1 MGTVRRDAGPQREER
16 FFFDSELATVNLWF
30 EGLESGSSEGRGG
43 GSIRSPE
50 TYERQIMGIRI
61 ALAGNPNCGKTTMF
75 NDLTG
80 ANQYVGNWPGVT
92 VEKKEGKYTKDKDVA
107 ITDLP
112 GIYSLSPYS
121 PEEIVARDYLLD
133 GGPDVVVNLVDATNL
148 ERNLYLTTQI
158 LDLGVPVVVALNMM
172 DLVRKN
178 GDKIDVAVLSKRLGC
193 PIVETSALKGE
204 GMDAL
209 LDTAIEA
216 AKEGRPASPEI
227 RFGPAVEE
235 AIDEARAVLGARV
248 PAAVARWYAVKALEG
263 EERTLEALK
272 LPAADAKAI
281 AGIREDLE
289 KKLDDDAESI
299 VTSERYDAITHVID
313 ETVKRSNKGATTTQ
327 KIDRVVTNRWLGLP
341 IFVVV
346 MALVYYLAISVGTG
360 VVTDWANDG
369 ISGDGFLYTGGD
381 AYEEAVG
388 EWEGQQA
395 NIEAYLVAAEEDG
408 IDTAGITAA
417 LEAEEPT
424 AADEAAIAS
433 FMEEAKSA
441 GVVGTV
447 ETEETDPATLIPPNF
462 NSETTVTAE
471 SVDAAAFA
479 SALEAEEPDA
489 SDGTW
494 GLWIPG
500 LGAVIG
506 SALEAADVAPWLQSL
521 VMDGIVAGVGAV
533 IGFIPQMIILFLL
546 LAFLE
551 GCGYL
556 ARVAFIM
563 DRIFRRFGL
572 SGKSFIPMLVASGCG
587 VPAVMA
593 TKTIENE
600 RDRRMTIMTTTM
612 IPCGAK
618 MPIIALV
625 FGAIAGGNTETTWWI
640 APLFYFL
647 GVFAIIVSGI
657 MLKKTKMFA
666 GNVSPFVMEL
676 PAYHLPT
683 VKSILMSTWE
693 RIKSY
698 VVKAGTIIFLST
710 IVIWFLMNFG
720 DAGEGFGLLD
730 ADMDD
735 YIQYSL
741 MAGLGNAIGWVF
753 APLGFG
759 DWQAT
764 VTSITG
770 LVAKENVVATVG
782 ILTSLGD
789 AGEADPSLW
798 AAFAAMMAGSVPA
811 ILAFCAFNLLCAPC
825 FAAIGTIRRQMES
838 AKWTWFTIGY
848 LTAFAWCM
856 GLMFYQ
862 FGSLITGELSFNLWT
877 VVAVVVLAGMLFQM
891 FRPMPDYSKK
901 KDSNAPVLS
910 ESEQAAV

>member
-1 MGTVRRDAGPQREER
+1 
-16 FFFDSELATVNLWF
+16 
-30 EGLESGSSEGRGG
+30 
-43 GSIRSPE
+43 
-50 TYERQIMGIRI
+50 MGIRI

-80 ANQYVGNWPGVT
+80 ASQYVGNWPGVT
-92 VEKKEGKYTKDKDVA
+92 VEKKEGKYTRDKDVI

-112 GIYSLSPYS
+112 GVYSLSPYS
-121 PEEIVARDYLLD
+121 PEEIVTRDYLLD

-172 DLVRKN
+172 DLVKKS
-178 GDKIDVAVLSKRLGC
+178 GDKIDVAGLSKQLGC
-193 PIVETSALKGE
+193 PIVETTALKGH
-204 GMDAL
+204 GMAEL
-209 LDTAIEA
+209 METAVKA
-216 AKEGRPASPEI
+216 AKAGKPAEPKMP
-227 RFGPAVEE
+227 FDAQVEE
-235 AIDEARAVLGARV
+235 AITKIEGILGNRV
-248 PAAVARWYAVKALEG
+248 SPATARWFAIKLFEG
-263 EERTLEALK
+263 EERTVANMK
-272 LPAADAKAI
+272 LSAADLKAVE
-281 AGIREDLE
+281 AIREE
-289 KKLDDDAESI
+289 VENKLDDDAESI
-299 VTSERYDAITHVID
+299 ITSERYNAITHVID
-313 ETVKRSNKGATTTQ
+313 KTMKRSHKGMTTTQ

-369 ISGDGFLYTGGD
+369 ISGDGFLYTGGA

-388 EWEGQQA
+388 AWEESVA
-395 NIEAYLVAAEEDG
+395 AAEE
-408 IDTAGITAA
+408 AGASEEELA
-417 LEAEEPT
+417 LLAEE
-424 AADEAAIAS
+424 
-433 FMEEAKSA
+433 K
-441 GVVGTV
+441 
-447 ETEETDPATLIPPNF
+447 
-462 NSETTVTAE
+462 
-471 SVDAAAFA
+471 
-479 SALEAEEPDA
+479 PDA
-489 SDGTW
+489 SDGSW

-506 SALEAADVAPWLQSL
+506 NALEAADVASWLQSL
-521 VMDGIVAGVGAV
+521 VMNGIVAGVGAV
-533 IGFIPQMIILFLL
+533 IGFVPQMVILFLL
-546 LAFLE
+546 LALLE

-563 DRIFRRFGL
+563 DRVFRRFGL

-587 VPAVMA
+587 VPAVTA

-600 RDRRMTIMTTTM
+600 KDRRMTIMTTTM

-625 FGAIAGGNTETTWWI
+625 FGAIAGGNTEATWWI

-647 GVFAIIVSGI
+647 GVIAIIVSGI
-657 MLKKTKMFA
+657 MLKKTRLFA
-666 GNVSPFVMEL
+666 GPASPFVMEL
-676 PAYHLPT
+676 PSYHMPT
-683 VKSILMSTWE
+683 AKSVLMSTWD
-693 RIKSY
+693 RIKGY
-698 VVKAGTIIFLST
+698 LVKAGTIIFLST
-710 IVIWFLMNFG
+710 IVIWLLMNFG

-730 ADMDD
+730 TEADN

-764 VTSITG
+764 VTSVTG

-789 AGEADPSLW
+789 AGETDPAMW
-798 AAFAAMMAGSVPA
+798 AAFAALFAGSVPA

-825 FAAIGTIRRQMES
+825 FAAIGTIWREMGT

-848 LTAFAWCM
+848 MTVFAWCV

-862 FGSLITGELSFNLWT
+862 FGGLITGEVTFNLWT
-877 VVAVVVLAGMLFQM
+877 GVAIAVLAGMLFQI
-891 FRPMPDYSKK
+891 FRPMPSFDKK
-901 KDSNAPVLS
+901 KDKVSGKLEAEGNVA
-910 ESEQAAV
+910 

>member
-1 MGTVRRDAGPQREER
+1 MQ
-16 FFFDSELATVNLWF
+16 
-30 EGLESGSSEGRGG
+30 
-43 GSIRSPE
+43 
-50 TYERQIMGIRI
+50 MKI

-80 ANQYVGNWPGVT
+80 ASQYVGNWPGVT
-92 VEKKEGKYTKDKDVA
+92 VEKKEGKYTRDKNVI

-112 GIYSLSPYS
+112 GVYSLSPYS
-121 PEEIVARDYLLD
+121 PEEIVTRDYLLD

-172 DLVRKN
+172 DLVKKS
-178 GDKIDVAVLSKRLGC
+178 GDKIDVDGLSKRLGC
-193 PIVETSALKGE
+193 PVVETTALRGHGMAELMETALKAARAGKPAE
-204 GMDAL
+204 PQMPFDAQ
-209 LDTAIEA
+209 
-216 AKEGRPASPEI
+216 
-227 RFGPAVEE
+227 VEE
-235 AIDEARAVLGARV
+235 AIAKIEGILGNRV
-248 PAAVARWYAVKALEG
+248 SPATARWFAIKLFEG
-263 EERTLEALK
+263 EERTIAAMRLGDAELK
-272 LPAADAKAI
+272 AVET
-281 AGIREDLE
+281 IREEVED
-289 KKLDDDAESI
+289 KLDDDAESI
-299 VTSERYDAITHVID
+299 VTSERYNAITHVVD
-313 ETVKRSNKGATTTQ
+313 ETMKRSRKGMTATQ

-369 ISGDGFLYTGGD
+369 ISGDGFLYTGGA

-388 EWEGQQA
+388 AWEESVA
-395 NIEAYLVAAEEDG
+395 AAEE
-408 IDTAGITAA
+408 AGASEEELA
-417 LEAEEPT
+417 LLAEE
-424 AADEAAIAS
+424 
-433 FMEEAKSA
+433 K
-441 GVVGTV
+441 
-447 ETEETDPATLIPPNF
+447 
-462 NSETTVTAE
+462 
-471 SVDAAAFA
+471 
-479 SALEAEEPDA
+479 PDA
-489 SDGTW
+489 SDGSW

-506 SALEAADVAPWLQSL
+506 NALEAADVASWLQSL
-521 VMDGIVAGVGAV
+521 VMNGIVAGVGAV
-533 IGFIPQMIILFLL
+533 IGFVPQMVILFLL
-546 LAFLE
+546 LALLE

-563 DRIFRRFGL
+563 DRVFRRFGL

-587 VPAVMA
+587 VPAVTA

-600 RDRRMTIMTTTM
+600 KDRRMTIMTTTM

-625 FGAIAGGNTETTWWI
+625 FGAIAGGNTEATWWI

-647 GVFAIIVSGI
+647 GVIAIIVSGI
-657 MLKKTKMFA
+657 MLKKTRLFA
-666 GNVSPFVMEL
+666 GPASPFVMEL
-676 PAYHLPT
+676 PSYHMPT
-683 VKSILMSTWE
+683 AKSVLMSTWD
-693 RIKSY
+693 RIKGY
-698 VVKAGTIIFLST
+698 LVKAGTIIFLST
-710 IVIWFLMNFG
+710 IVIWLLMNFG

-730 ADMDD
+730 TEADN

-764 VTSITG
+764 VTSVTG

-789 AGEADPSLW
+789 AGETDPAMW
-798 AAFAAMMAGSVPA
+798 AAFAALFAGSVPA

-825 FAAIGTIRRQMES
+825 FAAIGTIWREMGT

-848 LTAFAWCM
+848 MTVFAWCV

-862 FGSLITGELSFNLWT
+862 FGGLITGEVTFNLWT
-877 VVAVVVLAGMLFQM
+877 GVAIAVLAGMLFQI
-891 FRPMPDYSKK
+891 FRPMPSFDKK
-901 KDSNAPVLS
+901 KDKVSGKLEAEGNVA
-910 ESEQAAV
+910 

>member
-1 MGTVRRDAGPQREER
+1 
-16 FFFDSELATVNLWF
+16 
-30 EGLESGSSEGRGG
+30 
-43 GSIRSPE
+43 
-50 TYERQIMGIRI
+50 MGIRI

-80 ANQYVGNWPGVT
+80 ASQYVGNWPGVT
-92 VEKKEGKYTKDKDVA
+92 VEKKEGKYTRDKDVI

-112 GIYSLSPYS
+112 GVYSLSPYS
-121 PEEIVARDYLLD
+121 PEEIVTRDYLLD

-172 DLVRKN
+172 DLVKKS
-178 GDKIDVAVLSKRLGC
+178 GDKIDVAGLSKQLGC
-193 PIVETSALKGE
+193 PVVETTALKGH
-204 GMDAL
+204 GMAEL
-209 LDTAIEA
+209 METAVKA
-216 AKEGRPASPEI
+216 AKAGKPAEPKMP
-227 RFGPAVEE
+227 FDVQVEE
-235 AIDEARAVLGARV
+235 AITKIEGILGNRV
-248 PAAVARWYAVKALEG
+248 SPATARWFAIKLFEG
-263 EERTLEALK
+263 EERTVANMK
-272 LPAADAKAI
+272 LSAADLKAVE
-281 AGIREDLE
+281 AIREE
-289 KKLDDDAESI
+289 VENKLDDDAESI
-299 VTSERYDAITHVID
+299 ITSERYNAITHVID
-313 ETVKRSNKGATTTQ
+313 KTMKRSHKGMTTTQ

-369 ISGDGFLYTGGD
+369 ISGDGFLYTGGA

-388 EWEGQQA
+388 EWEESVA
-395 NIEAYLVAAEEDG
+395 AAEE
-408 IDTAGITAA
+408 AGASEEELA
-417 LEAEEPT
+417 LLAE
-424 AADEAAIAS
+424 
-433 FMEEAKSA
+433 
-441 GVVGTV
+441 
-447 ETEETDPATLIPPNF
+447 
-462 NSETTVTAE
+462 
-471 SVDAAAFA
+471 
-479 SALEAEEPDA
+479 EEPDA
-489 SDGTW
+489 SDGSW

-506 SALEAADVAPWLQSL
+506 NALEAIDVAPWLQSL

-533 IGFIPQMIILFLL
+533 IGFVPQMIILFLL
-546 LAFLE
+546 LALLE

-563 DRIFRRFGL
+563 DRVFRRFGL

-587 VPAVMA
+587 VPAVTA

-600 RDRRMTIMTTTM
+600 KDRRMTIMTTTM

-647 GVFAIIVSGI
+647 GVIAIIISGI

-666 GNVSPFVMEL
+666 GPTSPFVMEL
-676 PAYHLPT
+676 PSYHMPT
-683 VKSILMSTWE
+683 VKSILMSTWD
-693 RIKSY
+693 RIKGY
-698 VVKAGTIIFLST
+698 IVKAGTIIFLST
-710 IVIWFLMNFG
+710 IVIWLLMNFG

-730 ADMDD
+730 TEMDD

-741 MAGLGNAIGWVF
+741 MAGLGNGIGWIF

-789 AGEADPSLW
+789 VGEADPTMW
-798 AAFAAMMAGSVPA
+798 AAFAALFAGSVPA

-825 FAAIGTIRRQMES
+825 FAAIGTIWREMGT

-848 LTAFAWCM
+848 MTIFAWCV

-862 FGSLITGELSFNLWT
+862 FGGLLTGEIGFNVWT
-877 VVAVVVLAGMLFQM
+877 VVAIVVLAGMLFQI
-891 FRPMPDYSKK
+891 FRPMPTFDKK
-901 KDSNAPVLS
+901 KGKVARELEAEGGV
-910 ESEQAAV
+910 A

>member
-1 MGTVRRDAGPQREER
+1 
-16 FFFDSELATVNLWF
+16 
-30 EGLESGSSEGRGG
+30 
-43 GSIRSPE
+43 
-50 TYERQIMGIRI
+50 MGIRI

-80 ANQYVGNWPGVT
+80 ASQYVGNWPGVT
-92 VEKKEGKYTKDKDVA
+92 VEKKEGKYTRDKDVV

-112 GIYSLSPYS
+112 GVYSLSPYS
-121 PEEIVARDYLLD
+121 PEEIVTRDDLLD

-172 DLVRKN
+172 DLVKKN
-178 GDKIDVAVLSKRLGC
+178 GDKIDVAGLSKQLGC
-193 PIVETSALKGE
+193 PVVETTALRGH
-204 GMDAL
+204 GMAEL
-209 LDTAIEA
+209 METAVHA
-216 AKEGRPASPEI
+216 AKAGKPAEPKMP
-227 RFGPAVEE
+227 FDAQVEE
-235 AIDEARAVLGARV
+235 AIEKIEGILGNRV
-248 PAAVARWYAVKALEG
+248 SPATARWFAIKLFEG
-263 EERTLEALK
+263 EERTVATMKLSDADLKAVEA
-272 LPAADAKAI
+272 
-281 AGIREDLE
+281 IREE
-289 KKLDDDAESI
+289 VEGKLDDDAESI
-299 VTSERYDAITHVID
+299 ITSERYNAITHVVD
-313 ETVKRSNKGATTTQ
+313 ETMKRSRKGMTTTQ

-369 ISGDGFLYTGGD
+369 ISGDGFLYTGGA

-388 EWEGQQA
+388 AWEESVA
-395 NIEAYLVAAEEDG
+395 AAEE
-408 IDTAGITAA
+408 AGASEEELA
-417 LEAEEPT
+417 LLAE
-424 AADEAAIAS
+424 
-433 FMEEAKSA
+433 
-441 GVVGTV
+441 
-447 ETEETDPATLIPPNF
+447 
-462 NSETTVTAE
+462 
-471 SVDAAAFA
+471 
-479 SALEAEEPDA
+479 EEPDP
-489 SDGTW
+489 SDGSY

-506 SALEAADVAPWLQSL
+506 GALEAADVAPWLQSL

-546 LAFLE
+546 LALLE

-563 DRIFRRFGL
+563 DRVFRRFGL

-587 VPAVMA
+587 VPAVTA

-600 RDRRMTIMTTTM
+600 KDRRMTIMTTTM

-625 FGAIAGGNTETTWWI
+625 FGAIAGGNTEQTWWI
-640 APLFYFL
+640 APAFYFL
-647 GVFAIIVSGI
+647 GVIAIIVSGV
-657 MLKKTKMFA
+657 MLKKTRMFA
-666 GNVSPFVMEL
+666 GPASPFVMEL
-676 PAYHLPT
+676 PTYHMPT
-683 VKSILMSTWE
+683 VKSVLLSTWD
-693 RIKSY
+693 RIKGY
-698 VVKAGTIIFLST
+698 IVKAGTIIFLST
-710 IVIWFLMNFG
+710 IVIWLLMNFG

-730 ADMDD
+730 TETDN

-741 MAGLGNAIGWVF
+741 MAGLGNAIGWIF

-764 VTSITG
+764 VTSVTG

-782 ILTSLGD
+782 ILTSLGEV
-789 AGEADPSLW
+789 GETDPAMW
-798 AAFAAMMAGSVPA
+798 AAFAALFAGSVPA

-825 FAAIGTIRRQMES
+825 FAAIGTIWREMGN

-848 LTAFAWCM
+848 MTVFAWCI

-862 FGSLITGELSFNLWT
+862 FGGLITGELTFNLWT
-877 VVAVVVLAGMLFQM
+877 GVAVVVLAGMLFQI
-891 FRPMPDYSKK
+891 FRPMPAFDKK
-901 KDSNAPVLS
+901 KG
-910 ESEQAAV
+910 EAAGKLEAEGGVA

>member
-1 MGTVRRDAGPQREER
+1 M
-16 FFFDSELATVNLWF
+16 
-30 EGLESGSSEGRGG
+30 EGLN
-43 GSIRSPE
+43 
-50 TYERQIMGIRI
+50 MGIRI

-80 ANQYVGNWPGVT
+80 ASQYVGNWPGVT
-92 VEKKEGKYTKDKDVA
+92 VEKKEGKYTRDKDVV

-112 GIYSLSPYS
+112 GVYSLSQYS
-121 PEEIVARDYLLD
+121 PEEIVTRDYLLD

-172 DLVRKN
+172 DLVKKN
-178 GDKIDVAVLSKRLGC
+178 GDKIDVAGLSKQLGC
-193 PIVETSALKGE
+193 PVVETTALRGH
-204 GMDAL
+204 GMAEL
-209 LDTAIEA
+209 METAVHA
-216 AKEGRPASPEI
+216 AKAGKPAEPKMP
-227 RFGPAVEE
+227 FDAQVEE
-235 AIDEARAVLGARV
+235 AIEKIEGILGNRV
-248 PAAVARWYAVKALEG
+248 SPATARWFAIKLFEG
-263 EERTLEALK
+263 EERTVATMKLSDADLKAVEA
-272 LPAADAKAI
+272 
-281 AGIREDLE
+281 IREE
-289 KKLDDDAESI
+289 VEGKLDDDAESI
-299 VTSERYDAITHVID
+299 ITSERYNAITHVVD
-313 ETVKRSNKGATTTQ
+313 ETMKRSRKGMTTTQ

-369 ISGDGFLYTGGD
+369 ISGDGFLYTGGA

-388 EWEGQQA
+388 AWEESVA
-395 NIEAYLVAAEEDG
+395 AAEE
-408 IDTAGITAA
+408 AGASEEELA
-417 LEAEEPT
+417 LLAE
-424 AADEAAIAS
+424 
-433 FMEEAKSA
+433 
-441 GVVGTV
+441 
-447 ETEETDPATLIPPNF
+447 
-462 NSETTVTAE
+462 
-471 SVDAAAFA
+471 
-479 SALEAEEPDA
+479 EEPDP
-489 SDGTW
+489 SDGSY

-506 SALEAADVAPWLQSL
+506 GALEAADVAPWLQSL

-546 LAFLE
+546 LALLE

-563 DRIFRRFGL
+563 DRVFRRFGL

-587 VPAVMA
+587 VPAVTA

-600 RDRRMTIMTTTM
+600 KDRRMTIMTTTM

-625 FGAIAGGNTETTWWI
+625 FGAIAGGNTEQTWWI
-640 APLFYFL
+640 APAFYFL
-647 GVFAIIVSGI
+647 GVIAIIVSGV
-657 MLKKTKMFA
+657 MLKKTRMFA
-666 GNVSPFVMEL
+666 GPASPFVMEL
-676 PAYHLPT
+676 PTYHMPT
-683 VKSILMSTWE
+683 VKSVLLSTWD
-693 RIKSY
+693 RIKGY
-698 VVKAGTIIFLST
+698 IVKAGTIIFLST
-710 IVIWFLMNFG
+710 IVIWLLMNFG

-730 ADMDD
+730 TETDN

-741 MAGLGNAIGWVF
+741 MAGLGNAIGWIF

-764 VTSITG
+764 VTSVTG

-782 ILTSLGD
+782 ILTSLGEV
-789 AGEADPSLW
+789 GETDPAMW
-798 AAFAAMMAGSVPA
+798 AAFAALFAGSVPA

-825 FAAIGTIRRQMES
+825 FAAIGTIWREMGN

-848 LTAFAWCM
+848 MTVFAWCI

-862 FGSLITGELSFNLWT
+862 FGGLITGELTFNLWT
-877 VVAVVVLAGMLFQM
+877 GVAVVVLAGMLFQI
-891 FRPMPDYSKK
+891 FRPMPAFDKK
-901 KDSNAPVLS
+901 KG
-910 ESEQAAV
+910 EAAGKLEAEGGVA

>member
-1 MGTVRRDAGPQREER
+1 M
-16 FFFDSELATVNLWF
+16 
-30 EGLESGSSEGRGG
+30 EGLN
-43 GSIRSPE
+43 
-50 TYERQIMGIRI
+50 MGIRI

-80 ANQYVGNWPGVT
+80 ASQYVGNWPGVT
-92 VEKKEGKYTKDKDVA
+92 VEKKEGKYTRDKDVI

-112 GIYSLSPYS
+112 GVYSLSPYS
-121 PEEIVARDYLLD
+121 PEEIVTRDYLLD

-172 DLVRKN
+172 DLVKKN
-178 GDKIDVAVLSKRLGC
+178 GDKIDVAGLSKQLGC
-193 PIVETSALKGE
+193 PVVETTALRGH
-204 GMDAL
+204 GMAEL
-209 LDTAIEA
+209 METAVHA
-216 AKEGRPASPEI
+216 AKAGKPAEPKMP
-227 RFGPAVEE
+227 FDAQVEE
-235 AIDEARAVLGARV
+235 AIEKIEGILGNRV
-248 PAAVARWYAVKALEG
+248 SPATARWFAIKLFEG
-263 EERTLEALK
+263 EERTVATMKLSDADLKAVEA
-272 LPAADAKAI
+272 
-281 AGIREDLE
+281 IREE
-289 KKLDDDAESI
+289 VEGKLDDDAESI
-299 VTSERYDAITHVID
+299 ITSERYNAITHVVD
-313 ETVKRSNKGATTTQ
+313 ETMKRSRKGMTTTQ

-369 ISGDGFLYTGGD
+369 ISGDGFLYTGGA

-388 EWEGQQA
+388 AWEESVA
-395 NIEAYLVAAEEDG
+395 AAEE
-408 IDTAGITAA
+408 AGASEEELA
-417 LEAEEPT
+417 LLAE
-424 AADEAAIAS
+424 
-433 FMEEAKSA
+433 
-441 GVVGTV
+441 
-447 ETEETDPATLIPPNF
+447 
-462 NSETTVTAE
+462 
-471 SVDAAAFA
+471 
-479 SALEAEEPDA
+479 EEPDP
-489 SDGTW
+489 SDGSY

-506 SALEAADVAPWLQSL
+506 GALEAADVAPWLQSL

-546 LAFLE
+546 LALLE

-563 DRIFRRFGL
+563 DRVFRRFGL

-587 VPAVMA
+587 VPAVTA

-600 RDRRMTIMTTTM
+600 KDRRMTIMTTTM

-625 FGAIAGGNTETTWWI
+625 FGAIAGGNTEQTWWI
-640 APLFYFL
+640 APAFYFL
-647 GVFAIIVSGI
+647 GVIAIIVSGV
-657 MLKKTKMFA
+657 MLKKTRMFA
-666 GNVSPFVMEL
+666 GPASPFVMEL
-676 PAYHLPT
+676 PTYHMPT
-683 VKSILMSTWE
+683 VKSVLLSTWD
-693 RIKSY
+693 RIKGY
-698 VVKAGTIIFLST
+698 IVKAGTIIFLST
-710 IVIWFLMNFG
+710 IVIWLLMNFG

-730 ADMDD
+730 TETDN

-741 MAGLGNAIGWVF
+741 MAGLGNAIGWIF

-764 VTSITG
+764 VTSVTG

-782 ILTSLGD
+782 ILTSLGEV
-789 AGEADPSLW
+789 GETDPAMW
-798 AAFAAMMAGSVPA
+798 AAFAALFAGSVPA

-825 FAAIGTIRRQMES
+825 FAAIGTIWREMGN

-848 LTAFAWCM
+848 MTVFAWCI

-862 FGSLITGELSFNLWT
+862 FGGLITGELTFNLWT
-877 VVAVVVLAGMLFQM
+877 GVAVVVLAGMLFQI
-891 FRPMPDYSKK
+891 FRPMPAFDKK
-901 KDSNAPVLS
+901 KG
-910 ESEQAAV
+910 EAAGKLEAEGGVA